1 MKEHG
6 DHVPEGAK
14 PKEDSERKDRRRA
27 GRDDT
32 PKTLKH
38 PVNYDN
44 KERSFTKEAVNA
56 QHDNGQK
63 HSVKGS
69 NTLSTDRGSSSEDAS
84 RKTRKKH
91 HNQSYETP
99 MEDVVVPPFADWEKN
114 PESAENYTDVFQI
127 IGDSR
132 KTPGTPIKYSFE
144 KNTKPENTEPKGCFG
159 RCFSWISK

>member
-1 MKEHG
+1 MEEHG
-6 DHVPEGAK
+6 DHLPEGTK
-14 PKEDSERKDRRRA
+14 LKEYV
-27 GRDDT
+27 

-38 PVNYDN
+38 PVNYDY
-44 KERSFTKEAVNA
+44 KERSLTKEAVNA

-63 HSVKGS
+63 HLVKGS
-69 NTLSTDRGSSSEDAS
+69 NSWSTDRGSSSEDAS

-159 RCFSWISK
+159 RCFSWILK